1 MSGIVV
7 GVDESEG
14 AAQALRWAAR
24 EAELHGTTVTAVMA
38 WGLLDQHQPHSETK
52 FRPDYGEAEAA
63 AALTVIA
70 TDALGHG
77 LSDRVRTRVVCDL
90 PAAALLDVSVGA
102 DLLVVGARGRGG
114 FKGLLL
120 GSVSQHC
127 LHHTEVPIAIVRAE
141 SGRPAQGGGR
151 IVAAIDGSDTARQA
165 LAWALREA
173 RARNANVTVVHAW
186 PSPLFGPPDEYERGS
201 VELIAAALDGVDTS
215 GIAEPIQRVSVRG
228 GAAGVILDTAE
239 DADLVVM
246 GSRGMGGFK
255 GLLLGSV
262 ASQVAQHAEATVV
275 VVPAA
280 F

>member
-14 AAQALRWAAR
+14 AARALRWAAR
-24 EAELHGTTVTAVMA
+24 EGELHGATVTAVMA
-38 WGLLDQHQPHSETK
+38 WGLLDQHQPHAEPG

-90 PAAALLDVSVGA
+90 PVAALLDASVGA

-120 GSVSQHC
+120 GSVSQQC
-127 LHHTEVPIAIVRAE
+127 LHHSTVAIAVVREEPVPTSRA
-141 SGRPAQGGGR
+141 AR

-173 RARNANVTVVHAW
+173 RVRHAHLTVVNAW
-186 PSPLFGPPDEYERGS
+186 PSPLFGPPDEYERAS

-215 GIAEPIQRVSVRG
+215 GMAGPIERASVRG
-228 GAAGVILDTAE
+228 GAAGAILDTAE
-239 DADLVVM
+239 GADLVVM

-255 GLLLGSV
+255 GLILGSV
-262 ASQVAQHAEATVV
+262 TAQVAQHADATVV
-275 VVPAA
+275 VVPAD